1 LVKRVDYKFITYI
14 FNDHFQGNQKITFGV
29 VSFLPLV
36 HCGFQS
42 LNEWIIYPIVKGNGQ
57 MPTLTR
63 PDIVTVDKERP
74 IKGMRCSMVFNG
86 LVYNDVIPRHMEV
99 VE

>member
-1 LVKRVDYKFITYI
+1 
-14 FNDHFQGNQKITFGV
+14 
-29 VSFLPLV
+29 
-36 HCGFQS
+36 
-42 LNEWIIYPIVKGNGQ
+42 

>member
-1 LVKRVDYKFITYI
+1 MDNIPYSKAQRADAN
-14 FNDHFQGNQKITFGV
+14 FNQTG
-29 VSFLPLV
+29 
-36 HCGFQS
+36 
-42 LNEWIIYPIVKGNGQ
+42 
-57 MPTLTR
+57 
-63 PDIVTVDKERP
+63 IVTVDKERP